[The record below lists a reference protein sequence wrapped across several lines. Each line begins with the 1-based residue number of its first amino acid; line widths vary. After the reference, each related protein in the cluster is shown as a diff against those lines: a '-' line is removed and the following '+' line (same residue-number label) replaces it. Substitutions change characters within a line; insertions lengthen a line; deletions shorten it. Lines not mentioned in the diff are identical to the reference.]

1 MSERPSGDPRI
12 LAPVA
17 RPSGLDTDPGQLEA
31 LVHTVHL
38 HELFVTLRRH
48 AWLILGVAAT
58 VVAVAGYLAF
68 TAAPVYRGVAV
79 IRLSDSGRVLAGGV
93 VGGPTR
99 GDQGASVDPL
109 LSQVE
114 LLTSRAI
121 LGDVVDSMPML
132 RLRTRGFPS
141 SALGQVEVAVDAPA
155 DSFRLGFGED
165 SFVVRATSRE
175 LRAPYGRAVK
185 FDGVSFPV
193 RLRPDDHQGLP
204 PAVGC
209 RTVMSPRLRSA
220 PNIPAEERGC
230 GCATESLASVV
241 CSAGGWGDAE
251 RRPSGRPAPP
261 GRNSA
266 GLTSQPL
273 AVPSRLA
280 APESPDFVHR
290 RKAATRS

>member
-79 IRLSDSGRVLAGGV
+79 IRLSDSRRVLTSGV
-93 VGGPTR
+93 VDGPTR

-121 LGDVVDSMPML
+121 LGGAARATHTL
-132 RLRTRGFPS
+132 RQPPRGF
-141 SALGQVEVAVDAPA
+141 
-155 DSFRLGFGED
+155 
-165 SFVVRATSRE
+165 TSN
-175 LRAPYGRAVK
+175 V
-185 FDGVSFPV
+185 
-193 RLRPDDHQGLP
+193 
-204 PAVGC
+204 
-209 RTVMSPRLRSA
+209 
-220 PNIPAEERGC
+220 
-230 GCATESLASVV
+230 
-241 CSAGGWGDAE
+241 
-251 RRPSGRPAPP
+251 PAP
-261 GRNSA
+261 G
-266 GLTSQPL
+266 G
-273 AVPSRLA
+273 
-280 APESPDFVHR
+280 APRHG
-290 RKAATRS
+290 